1 MAIAT
6 LQAAAASREHA
17 VGAVAVAG
25 APARTIAG
33 AIIVARPHPWAGS
46 PFVAATVSALISPV
60 AGATSP
66 LDAAA
71 AVGAPSGTLAG
82 AAGTRPCRHYP
93 GPPQSSLV
101 PRKVS
106 PWAPLALLPPQ
117 PSLALLLGRPSTRPW
132 AELRT
137 GRRRSPSSWHPN
149 MAFQYSPPRR
159 PLTCPW
165 VEPRIGRR
173 RTPSLRHPIWLF
185 GAADGTFVHAASA
198 TAVVAL
204 DGVVRG
210 VGLVVLRRLPQLD
223 GARSPRP

>member
-1 MAIAT
+1 
-6 LQAAAASREHA
+6 
-17 VGAVAVAG
+17 
-25 APARTIAG
+25 
-33 AIIVARPHPWAGS
+33 
-46 PFVAATVSALISPV
+46 
-60 AGATSP
+60 
-66 LDAAA
+66 
-71 AVGAPSGTLAG
+71 
-82 AAGTRPCRHYP
+82 
-93 GPPQSSLV
+93 
-101 PRKVS
+101 
-106 PWAPLALLPPQ
+106 
-117 PSLALLLGRPSTRPW
+117 
-132 AELRT
+132 
-137 GRRRSPSSWHPN
+137 